1 MHVKTPFRQGQ
12 ALNARVGPPEHLQ
25 SPTSEISYRIVPDA
39 DAPMRARR
47 QETEKGPA
55 AVAQH
60 GVEDAL
66 SAVPCA
72 AGPMVP
78 MPALSPPAPY
88 DAFIQPCAIEVGF
101 RPATGAAHV
110 HGGDAGVLLL
120 MTRAPRVEYQGDTTG
135 EVVVDGLSGRLQEW
149 AHSEQ
154 TKEFQDKVV
163 RLRRQLA
170 SIRRS
175 QGLEQRSSAQHA
187 SEEVSAHIQ
196 RHRAFEDT
204 IAILTNITNEDLVR
218 AFRVHFE
225 GEDASDLGGPAREWA
240 RLVSTAMVEPH
251 RRLFVPDTSQTCYD
265 ILPHYATSVAR
276 VRGWR
281 GATTAAGEGE
291 EEDEATFEQ
300 LGRFLGKCVEF
311 RQVCSVSLSLRLC
324 AQV

>member
-12 ALNARVGPPEHLQ
+12 TLNARVGPSEHSQ
-25 SPTSEISYRIVPDA
+25 SPTSEISYRLVPDA
-39 DAPMRARR
+39 DAPMAATRH
-47 QETEKGPA
+47 ETEKGPA
-55 AVAQH
+55 AVPQH

-78 MPALSPPAPY
+78 MLALSPPAPC
-88 DAFIQPCAIEVGF
+88 DGFMQPFAIEVGF
-101 RPATGAAHV
+101 PPATGAAHV
-110 HGGDAGVLLL
+110 HGADAGVLVL

-135 EVVVDGLSGRLQEW
+135 EVVVDGLSGRVQEW

-154 TKEFQDKVV
+154 TKEFQDKLV
-163 RLRRQLA
+163 RLHRQLA
-170 SIRRS
+170 AIRRS
-175 QGLEQRSSAQHA
+175 QGLVQRTSAQYA
-187 SEEVSAHIQ
+187 SEEVAARIQ

-204 IAILTNITNEDLVR
+204 IAILTNITNEDLIR

-251 RRLFVPDTSQTCYD
+251 RRLFVPDTSHTCYD
-265 ILPHYATSVAR
+265 ILPHYPTSVAR

-281 GATTAAGEGE
+281 GATTAEGD
-291 EEDEATFEQ
+291 EDEAIFEQ